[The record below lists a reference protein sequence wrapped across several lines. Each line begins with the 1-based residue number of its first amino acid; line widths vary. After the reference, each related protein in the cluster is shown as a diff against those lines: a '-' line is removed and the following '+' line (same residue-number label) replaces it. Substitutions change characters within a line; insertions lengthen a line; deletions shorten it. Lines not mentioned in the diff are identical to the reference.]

1 MFKQLAQNFSIHC
14 FNKNCKAIMTMAH
27 STPQQSHGMAA
38 IPKIKD
44 SSRTANTVQWQKWKI
59 YIFFNFEKKLV
70 WNKSR
75 SGCCAQL
82 SIKRVNQ
89 TKCWT
94 KGESDVDK
102 QNLGETIDQKSK
114 LPLQCFKL
122 LVNIVSP
129 FFWVWK
135 MKSTNPIPT
144 KY

>member
-1 MFKQLAQNFSIHC
+1 
-14 FNKNCKAIMTMAH
+14 MTRMEEK
-27 STPQQSHGMAA
+27 TFM
-38 IPKIKD
+38 KILKRSLSEIKVD
-44 SSRTANTVQWQKWKI
+44 
-59 YIFFNFEKKLV
+59 LV
-70 WNKSR
+70 VAV
-75 SGCCAQL
+75 CAQK

-94 KGESDVDK
+94 KGESDVDQ

-135 MKSTNPIPT
+135 MNSTDPIKT
-144 KY
+144 NY